1 MENVYVNEPDAL
13 QVNIPKPKLKV
24 KWKYASTI

>member
-1 MENVYVNEPDAL
+1 MENIYVNESDAL
-13 QVNIPKPKLKV
+13 WVNISKPKLKV